1 MCKKTL
7 FAKSDVAAISR
18 ERREERA
25 LRAPRGI
32 RACAVETS
40 RRALLSRS
48 KSTMASFTMSTAR
61 LAAPAKVSGLGFRK
75 AISAVRLAAK
85 PAPVATK
92 AVAMTV
98 CKTKAKPGH
107 GKAKTNKSAAKRFKI
122 TASGKVRLRP
132 PPRLAS
138 RARARS
144 RRARISHRRI
154 GFRVCSSEVGEREH
168 SRKPHTTRRERRSRH
183 GSPTGERRRA
193 RDRKKRRSQESSR
206 FPRCPGKPFRPDPAA
221 DRLASPPFFFPIR
234 ARNRFCTGARGS
246 ST

>member
-1 MCKKTL
+1 
-7 FAKSDVAAISR
+7 
-18 ERREERA
+18 
-25 LRAPRGI
+25 
-32 RACAVETS
+32 
-40 RRALLSRS
+40 
-48 KSTMASFTMSTAR
+48 MASFTMSTAR

-154 GFRVCSSEVGEREH
+154 GFRVCSSEVWRENIRANRRRDGNADRGTVRQPARGGARATER
-168 SRKPHTTRRERRSRH
+168 SVARRSLPDSH
-183 GSPTGERRRA
+183 GAP
-193 RDRKKRRSQESSR
+193 RS
-206 FPRCPGKPFRPDPAA
+206 FRPDPAA
-221 DRLASPPFFFPIR
+221 DRLASPPFFFPDSRAKQVLHRRPGKQHLNSHMSTRHKKRLSGERQIGREQIPLIKGLLPHSRKAIR
-234 ARNRFCTGARGS
+234 
-246 ST
+246 

>member
-1 MCKKTL
+1 
-7 FAKSDVAAISR
+7 
-18 ERREERA
+18 
-25 LRAPRGI
+25 
-32 RACAVETS
+32 
-40 RRALLSRS
+40 
-48 KSTMASFTMSTAR
+48 MASFTMSTAR

-144 RRARISHRRI
+144 RRARISHPSPN
-154 GFRVCSSEVGEREH
+154 RVQGLFVTSRSE
-168 SRKPHTTRRERRSRH
+168 
-183 GSPTGERRRA
+183 
-193 RDRKKRRSQESSR
+193 
-206 FPRCPGKPFRPDPAA
+206 
-221 DRLASPPFFFPIR
+221 
-234 ARNRFCTGARGS
+234 
-246 ST
+246 

>member
-1 MCKKTL
+1 
-7 FAKSDVAAISR
+7 
-18 ERREERA
+18 
-25 LRAPRGI
+25 
-32 RACAVETS
+32 
-40 RRALLSRS
+40 
-48 KSTMASFTMSTAR
+48 MASFTMSTAR

-154 GFRVCSSEVGEREH
+154 GFRVCSSLSLTREH
-168 SRKPHTTRRERRSRH
+168 SRKPRRPTGTPIAARFANRRE
-183 GSPTGERRRA
+183 EARA
-193 RDRKKRRSQESSR
+193 RPKEASLAGVFPIPYGAPESLSAPTQPLTASR
-206 FPRCPGKPFRPDPAA
+206 LP
-221 DRLASPPFFFPIR
+221 LFFFPIR

>member
-1 MCKKTL
+1 M
-7 FAKSDVAAISR
+7 
-18 ERREERA
+18 
-25 LRAPRGI
+25 
-32 RACAVETS
+32 
-40 RRALLSRS
+40 

-75 AISAVRLAAK
+75 AISAVRFAAK
-85 PAPVATK
+85 PAPVASK

-132 PPRLAS
+132 PARLAS

-154 GFRVCSSEVGEREH
+154 GFRVFSARPARGRIGNHDALAPIV
-168 SRKPHTTRRERRSRH
+168 TRPFPFAYPRSHDTEAPLARLRDAR
-183 GSPTGERRRA
+183 GAARSPRA
-193 RDRKKRRSQESSR
+193 RPSR
-206 FPRCPGKPFRPDPAA
+206 
-221 DRLASPPFFFPIR
+221 
-234 ARNRFCTGARGS
+234 
-246 ST
+246 

>member
-1 MCKKTL
+1 
-7 FAKSDVAAISR
+7 
-18 ERREERA
+18 
-25 LRAPRGI
+25 
-32 RACAVETS
+32 
-40 RRALLSRS
+40 
-48 KSTMASFTMSTAR
+48 MASFTMSTAR

-154 GFRVCSSEVGEREH
+154 GFRVCSSQV
-168 SRKPHTTRRERRSRH
+168 SRVNIRANRDV
-183 GSPTGERRRA
+183 RRRA
-193 RDRKKRRSQESSR
+193 DRGTVRQPARGGVRATERSVARRSLPDSHGA
-206 FPRCPGKPFRPDPAA
+206 PRSFRPDPAS

>member
-1 MCKKTL
+1 
-7 FAKSDVAAISR
+7 
-18 ERREERA
+18 
-25 LRAPRGI
+25 
-32 RACAVETS
+32 
-40 RRALLSRS
+40 
-48 KSTMASFTMSTAR
+48 MASFTMSTAR

-154 GFRVCSSEVGEREH
+154 GFRVCSSEVRRANNRGT
-168 SRKPHTTRRERRSRH
+168 TTRLAPIAARFANRREEAFARH
-183 GSPTGERRRA
+183 
-193 RDRKKRRSQESSR
+193 RKKRRSQESSR
-206 FPRCPGKPFRPDPAA
+206 RARCPALFPPRPS
-221 DRLASPPFFFPIR
+221 R
-234 ARNRFCTGARGS
+234 
-246 ST
+246 

>member
-1 MCKKTL
+1 MNEQSQKMCKKTL

-122 TASGKVRLRP
+122 TASGKVRSGNTHIRGS
-132 PPRLAS
+132 R
-138 RARARS
+138 RARARL
-144 RRARISHRRI
+144 
-154 GFRVCSSEVGEREH
+154 
-168 SRKPHTTRRERRSRH
+168 
-183 GSPTGERRRA
+183 
-193 RDRKKRRSQESSR
+193 
-206 FPRCPGKPFRPDPAA
+206 PD
-221 DRLASPPFFFPIR
+221 
-234 ARNRFCTGARGS
+234 ARG
-246 ST
+246 

>member
-1 MCKKTL
+1 
-7 FAKSDVAAISR
+7 
-18 ERREERA
+18 
-25 LRAPRGI
+25 
-32 RACAVETS
+32 
-40 RRALLSRS
+40 
-48 KSTMASFTMSTAR
+48 MASFTMSTAR

-107 GKAKTNKSAAKRFKI
+107 GKAKTSKSAAKRFKI

-154 GFRVCSSEVGEREH
+154 GFRVCSSKVSREKI
-168 SRKPHTTRRERRSRH
+168 RAKRERDVAPIAARFAN
-183 GSPTGERRRA
+183 RRA
-193 RDRKKRRSQESSR
+193 GVRATPKRRS
-206 FPRCPGKPFRPDPAA
+206 PV
-221 DRLASPPFFFPIR
+221 FPIR
-234 ARNRFCTGARGS
+234 AVPRARSAPTQPLTASPLPLFFSPPRARDTGSAQAPGEAALELPHDHAPQEAPER
-246 ST
+246 